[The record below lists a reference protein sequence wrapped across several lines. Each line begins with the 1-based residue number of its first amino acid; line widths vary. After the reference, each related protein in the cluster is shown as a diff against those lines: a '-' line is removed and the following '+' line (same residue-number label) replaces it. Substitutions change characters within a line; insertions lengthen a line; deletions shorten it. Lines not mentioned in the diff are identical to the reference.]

1 MANCVSQV
9 SDDEAEQIIDNAGT
23 AAVTTEGSFVTEV
36 ASGSTVRHGHNH
48 VYCLLSQQQI
58 Q

>member
-1 MANCVSQV
+1 VSQV